1 MVGAIDRHTCA
12 RRGRPGASLR
22 CRASDEEMGLCWRRV
37 AHGDTPTST
46 EGSSSGRQRDP
57 SRSGGT
63 GRRTGLK
70 IRRSKGR
77 GGWIP
82 PFGIPHVH
90 LIIRRAPGIQS
101 AARVVAAGVVVGGL
115 ALVVASC
122 GSSEAAACGGV
133 EHAGTGAPD
142 LVLVSSLPLRGPSS
156 AVSLQINDAIRAQ
169 LKTRGSRRAGTRS
182 ASRRVTIRLRRPEG
196 LTLAG
201 ALKTPARM
209 RTRTTTG
216 LSE

>member
-1 MVGAIDRHTCA
+1 
-12 RRGRPGASLR
+12 
-22 CRASDEEMGLCWRRV
+22 MGLCGRRV

-77 GGWIP
+77 GGSIP

-115 ALVVASC
+115 ALVVAGC
-122 GSSEAAACGGV
+122 GTSEAAACGGV
-133 EHAGTGAPD
+133 EHPGTGAPD

-156 AVSLQINDAIRAQ
+156 AVSAPDQRCDPGSAEDT
-169 LKTRGSRRAGTRS
+169 KVRGGHGTRS
-182 ASRRVTIRLRRPEG
+182 VSRRVTIRLRRPEG

-209 RTRTTTG
+209 RTGTTTG